1 MSEHQMKNRIVEEL
15 KKAKEAGQ
23 ITTEKV
29 REIVKDA
36 VSAAVAE
43 TIRWY

>member
-1 MSEHQMKNRIVEEL
+1 MAENRMKDRIVEEL

-29 REIVKDA
+29 RELVRDA

-43 TIRWY
+43 T